1 MAPVSPYRCRVGGAA
16 VQYFGYLILM
26 ASWVRRRPLGPF
38 KDAVYKGA
46 AAIRP
51 INVPCPHIRV
61 IPGIWSRDV
70 FGPHCHEPFYEVK
83 ARLIRSASTAN
94 RHSDIAPPVPGRAV
108 VLKWL
113 CGHFPGITGKCEPG
127 ASS

>member
-1 MAPVSPYRCRVGGAA
+1 MSDGPC
-16 VQYFGYLILM
+16 
-26 ASWVRRRPLGPF
+26 WVAGLGSSRPSFRLLDPDGVMGPQATTRTF

-51 INVPCPHIRV
+51 MNVPCPHVRV
-61 IPGIWSRDV
+61 IPGVLFQRHLRAD
-70 FGPHCHEPFYEVK
+70 GHEPFYEVK
-83 ARLIRSASTAN
+83 ARLIRSASTTN
-94 RHSDIAPPVPGRAV
+94 RHSDIAPPIPGRAV

-113 CGHFPGITGKCEPG
+113 CGPFPGITRKCEPG